1 MNPNKKAEEL
11 IEKFT
16 KHVNGYVGSSMLS
29 NTEYPETILENAKQ
43 CALICVE
50 NEYHEKREMLF
61 NLRSCGV
68 IENPNTYLVR
78 LQELIDEEQQ
88 VKELIINHE

>member
-11 IEKFT
+11 IEKFYYA
-16 KHVNGYVGSSMLS
+16 KDQDGYHSM
-29 NTEYPETILENAKQ
+29 NKYRAKQ

-68 IENPNTYLVR
+68 IENTNTYLVR

-88 VKELIINHE
+88 VKELIINKK

>member
-11 IEKFT
+11 IEKFRYCQRGF
-16 KHVNGYVGSSMLS
+16 VNPV
-29 NTEYPETILENAKQ
+29 AKQ

-88 VKELIINHE
+88 VKELIINKK

>member
-1 MNPNKKAEEL
+1 MNQNKKAEEL
-11 IEKFT
+11 LRKFSAKLPHYTPKDNLEK
-16 KHVNGYVGSSMLS
+16 
-29 NTEYPETILENAKQ
+29 AKQ

-50 NEYHEKREMLF
+50 NEYHEKRELLF

-88 VKELIINHE
+88 VKELIINKK